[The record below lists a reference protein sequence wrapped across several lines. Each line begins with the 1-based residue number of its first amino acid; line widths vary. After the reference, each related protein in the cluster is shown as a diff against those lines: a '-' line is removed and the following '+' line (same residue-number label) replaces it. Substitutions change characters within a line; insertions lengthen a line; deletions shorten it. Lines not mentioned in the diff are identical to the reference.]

1 MDMLTNLGLGDVVST
16 ELNWAGM
23 IQSLGTISNVI
34 LLVLGL
40 LSCFMGYR
48 LSRWVC
54 GVVGAGIGAVLCSY
68 VAASY
73 LPSALSGIATPLA
86 AVVGAL
92 LVGYLFF
99 HLYQAM
105 VFVVCAGFGALLGS
119 VPATA
124 IGLGDGATSAIFLII
139 VLACAVLFGIA
150 GVLFFKPVMII
161 LTGLA
166 GFIAAPQALTLAGMS
181 SGTVTNLLAGAV
193 MSVIGIA
200 VQFATSRRRTA
211 PGFGRQGAPTGG
223 FSFGRNKRVAE
234 NAPQYGQENAA
245 YADENMT
252 ADNAVPTDDSTQPVN
267 TMANG
272 GYTAPKADKPKSKK
286 KPKKPKPPKPVID
299 NPLLRG
305 LVDISPILLLIALC
319 LTVVAQTTHFEL
331 VLLISVLCYRGRQY
345 KPMLFGY
352 AILLLYCGYMTY
364 AQWNMA
370 DLPGT
375 GFNVI
380 GCIVFAILTIWALVC
395 ALRPV
400 PGMPEVDEFD
410 PEDDED
416 ATVILSDYEDEELD
430 ATRPLTQEDRE
441 EARMVEETEAIPT
454 RTITVDNTTAAP
466 DDGVSD
472 ETRTFAAGAP
482 QEFRDTQKE
491 IFDVDTSAAEADDG
505 MAAEPDDLDGTRM
518 L

>member
-16 ELNWAGM
+16 GLNWVGM
-23 IQSLGTISNVI
+23 AQSLGTITNI
-34 LLVLGL
+34 ALLVLGL
-40 LSCFMGYR
+40 LSCFLGYR

-54 GVVGAGIGAVLCSY
+54 GVAGAVIGAVLCSY

-73 LPSALSGIATPLA
+73 LPSALSGIAAPLA

-124 IGLGDGATSAIFLII
+124 VGLGDGATSMIFLVI

-150 GVLFFKPVMII
+150 GVLFFKPVMIV

-181 SGTVTNLLAGAV
+181 GGTVTNLLAGAV

-200 VQFATSRRRTA
+200 VQFATNRSRTA
-211 PGFGRQGAPTGG
+211 PGFGRNGAPNGAMNAPSGG
-223 FSFGRNKRVAE
+223 FSFGRKKRAAD
-234 NAPQYGQENAA
+234 NAPQYGQDNAA
-245 YADENMT
+245 FADGNG
-252 ADNAVPTDDSTQPVN
+252 APVDDSTQPVDS
-267 TMANG
+267 TANG
-272 GYTAPKADKPKSKK
+272 GYTAPKADKPKRKK
-286 KPKKPKPPKPVID
+286 KPKAPKPVID

-364 AQWNMA
+364 AQWNMS

-395 ALRPV
+395 ALRPI
-400 PGMPEVDEFD
+400 PDMLEEEFD

-416 ATVILSDYEDEELD
+416 ATVILSDYEEELD

-441 EARMVEETEAIPT
+441 EAGMAEETEVIPT
-454 RTITVDNTTAAP
+454 RTITVDNTP

-482 QEFRDTQKE
+482 KEFRETQKE
-491 IFDVDTSAAEADDG
+491 IFDANTSAAEAEDG

>member
-1 MDMLTNLGLGDVVST
+1 MDMLTNLGLGDFVST
-16 ELNWAGM
+16 GLNWAGM
-23 IQSLGTISNVI
+23 VQSLGTISNVI

-40 LSCFMGYR
+40 LSCFLGYR

-73 LPSALSGIATPLA
+73 LPDALSGIATPLA

-124 IGLGDGATSAIFLII
+124 VGLGDGATSVIFLII

-150 GVLFFKPVMII
+150 GVLFFKPVMIV

-181 SGTVTNLLAGAV
+181 GGTVTNLLAGAV

-200 VQFATSRRRTA
+200 VQFATNRKRTK
-211 PGFGRQGAPTGG
+211 PGFGGNGASMNAASGG
-223 FSFGRNKRVAE
+223 FSFGRKKRAAE
-234 NAPQYGQENAA
+234 NEPQYGPDNAA
-245 YADENMT
+245 FANSNG
-252 ADNAVPTDDSTQPVN
+252 APADDSTQPVDS
-267 TMANG
+267 TANG
-272 GYTAPKADKPKSKK
+272 GYTAPKADKPKRKK
-286 KPKKPKPPKPVID
+286 KPKAPKPVID

-305 LVDISPILLLIALC
+305 LVEISPILLLIALC

-416 ATVILSDYEDEELD
+416 ATVILSDYEEELD

-441 EARMVEETEAIPT
+441 EAGMAEETEAIPT

-482 QEFRDTQKE
+482 QEFRETQKE
-491 IFDVDTSAAEADDG
+491 IFDANTSAAEADDG

>member
-1 MDMLTNLGLGDVVST
+1 MDMITNLGLDSIFSR
-16 ELNWAGM
+16 GM
-23 IQSLGTISNVI
+23 DLYNMAQATGSIATIV

-40 LSCFMGYR
+40 LCCFLGYR

-68 VAASY
+68 VAVSY
-73 LPSALSGIATPLA
+73 LPSALSDMGSVLA

-124 IGLGDGATSAIFLII
+124 VGLGGGATSAIFLVI
-139 VLACAVLFGIA
+139 VVACAVLFGIA
-150 GVLFFKPVMII
+150 GVLFFKPVMIV

-166 GFIAAPQALTLAGMS
+166 GFMAAPQALALAGI
-181 SGTVTNLLAGAV
+181 GGGNVTNLLAGAV
-193 MSVIGIA
+193 LSVAGIA
-200 VQFATSRRRTA
+200 VQFATNRSRTT
-211 PGFGRQGAPTGG
+211 PGFGSKGPSMNGGG
-223 FSFGRNKRVAE
+223 FSFGKKRAAQSDAGY
-234 NAPQYGQENAA
+234 APEHAA
-245 YADENMT
+245 FADGS
-252 ADNAVPTDDSTQPVN
+252 AAPVDDGVQPDSA
-267 TMANG
+267 ANG
-272 GYTAPKADKPKSKK
+272 GYTAANDGYTAPQADKPKKKK
-286 KPKKPKPPKPVID
+286 KPKAPKPVID

-305 LVDISPILLLIALC
+305 LVNISPILLLIALC
-319 LTVVAQTTHFEL
+319 LTVIAQTTHFEL
-331 VLLISVLCYRGRQY
+331 VLLISLLCYRGRQY

-364 AQWNMA
+364 AQWNMS

-375 GFNVI
+375 GFNII
-380 GCIVFAILTIWALVC
+380 GCVVFAILTIWALVC
-395 ALRPV
+395 VLRPV
-400 PGMPEVDEFD
+400 PEMLESALAAE
-410 PEDDED
+410 DED
-416 ATVILSDYEDEELD
+416 ATVILSDYEEELD
-430 ATRPLTQEDRE
+430 ATRPLTQQDRE
-441 EARMVEETEAIPT
+441 EAGMAEETEAIPT
-454 RTITVDNTTAAP
+454 RTITVDNRVDVP

-482 QEFRDTQKE
+482 QEFRETQKE
-491 IFDVDTSAAEADDG
+491 IFDATTSAAEADDG